1 MYTNYKLKFKSI
13 YKNLIKTMKIVLERG
28 NLMKKFLNIFLVFAM
43 IFSMIFQYSG
53 RASAAEYPNNVIT
66 GANITDL

>member
-1 MYTNYKLKFKSI
+1 
-13 YKNLIKTMKIVLERG
+13 MKIVLERG

-66 GANITDL
+66 GANITDLSN